1 MQPAPCQADLTKRE
15 YALPCIRLTYY
26 LSHQLYIKSSYG
38 RILERI
44 DVKLHSNERELARRM
59 LEWVLSSTRP
69 LRLKEL
75 EQAMTIRIGDRCI
88 NKRRRILR
96 RLDELCGPILEI
108 GVDEKVHFVHFSA
121 KE

>member
-1 MQPAPCQADLTKRE
+1 M
-15 YALPCIRLTYY
+15 Y
-26 LSHQLYIKSSYG
+26 LSHVRFVLPVIYCSYG

-44 DVKLHSNERELARRM
+44 NVKLHPKERELARRM

-75 EQAMTIRIGDRCI
+75 EQAMAIRIGDRCI
-88 NKRRRILR
+88 NKRRIILR
-96 RLDELCGPILEI
+96 RLDELSGPILEI
-108 GVDEKVHFVHFSA
+108 GVDEKVHLVHFSA